1 MDGTGERSRPTF
13 SNGLDHRVQEG
24 IRHRGHNGRMPG
36 GSEGDRDIT
45 VSQLRHAAHQMQ
57 TDFVDQMQD
66 RLHNLLDGFVGEVTR
81 MGELESP
88 VKENP
93 KGKREP
99 LAQKVF
105 VPRESLLTIL
115 LKDKNIQTIYNI
127 LVAMLIVIIMNTF
140 TTDLLETGSIRLD
153 FGLLQRA
160 FGQAPIVLWTWFLM
174 QIWAMLFFYC
184 TFQYWAQHG
193 SCYYTPLS
201 LYIPDGVWLVVYITY
216 QVIFLY
222 VPMQAVLVHSLPFAS
237 SIIITTE
244 QLRLLMKMH
253 AFMRENAPKAL
264 AWKRQRISANKS
276 SNGNSKVP
284 REARSDDGDV
294 DNSVANGNHTE
305 QALTPCPDFSKYLY
319 FLFCPSLIYR
329 DSYPRTAHIRWD
341 VVRINF
347 LQVLGCLFYTFYLFD
362 CFCIPLFKN
371 FNEDLLS
378 MKGLARAIF
387 TCMLPATLMLLL
399 AFFAILHSWFNAFA
413 EMLRFADRQFYKDWW
428 TCKNYSTY
436 YRTWNI
442 VVHDWLYTYIYRDC
456 QLAGF
461 GRLTSS
467 LMVFAISAVFHEY
480 IVVMAFRYFYPV
492 LLVFFVGFGVPM
504 SLLLTGEWKSAVW
517 NIFMWITLI
526 SGMGIILVLYSLEW
540 YARFSCDY
548 DRDTWT
554 HLLVPQSWG
563 CKLL

>member
-1 MDGTGERSRPTF
+1 MDETGERRRPVLQ
-13 SNGLDHRVQEG
+13 NGLDHRVQEG
-24 IRHRGHNGRMPG
+24 LRNRGHNGRMHSSPG
-36 GSEGDRDIT
+36 SSDRDRDMA
-45 VSQLRHAAHQMQ
+45 VSQIRNAAQQMQ

-66 RLHNLLDGFVGEVTR
+66 RLNNMLDGFVGEVTR

-140 TTDLLETGSIRLD
+140 ITDLIDTGSIRLD

-160 FGQAPIVLWTWFLM
+160 FGQAPTVLWTWFLM

-193 SCYYTPLS
+193 SSYYSPFR
-201 LYIPDGVWLVVYITY
+201 LYIPDAAWLVVYVLY
-216 QVIFLY
+216 QAIFLY
-222 VPMQAVLVHSLPFAS
+222 IPMRAVLVHSLPIAS
-237 SIIITTE
+237 SIIITAE
-244 QLRLLMKMH
+244 QVRLLMKMH
-253 AFMRENAPKAL
+253 AFMRENAPRAL
-264 AWKRQRISANKS
+264 AWKRQRIAAKKAT
-276 SNGNSKVP
+276 NGHSKGTP
-284 REARSDDGDV
+284 DGDV
-294 DNSVANGNHTE
+294 DDPVANGNHTE
-305 QALTPCPDFSKYLY
+305 EEVVTPCPDFSKYLY
-319 FLFCPSLIYR
+319 FLFCPTLIYR
-329 DSYPRTAHIRWD
+329 DSYPRTAEIRWD
-341 VVRINF
+341 VVRVNF

-371 FNEDLLS
+371 FNEDLMT
-378 MKGLARAIF
+378 MKSLARTVF

-399 AFFAILHSWFNAFA
+399 AFFAVLHSWFNAFA

-456 QLAGF
+456 QLLGL

-467 LMVFAISAVFHEY
+467 LMVFAISAVVHEY
-480 IVVMAFRYFYPV
+480 IIVMAFRYFYPV
-492 LLVFFVGFGVPM
+492 LLVFFVGVGATQASSNEGSGLVIDV
-504 SLLLTGEWKSAVW
+504 E
-517 NIFMWITLI
+517 TL
-526 SGMGIILVLYSLEW
+526 Y
-540 YARFSCDY
+540 
-548 DRDTWT
+548 
-554 HLLVPQSWG
+554 
-563 CKLL
+563 